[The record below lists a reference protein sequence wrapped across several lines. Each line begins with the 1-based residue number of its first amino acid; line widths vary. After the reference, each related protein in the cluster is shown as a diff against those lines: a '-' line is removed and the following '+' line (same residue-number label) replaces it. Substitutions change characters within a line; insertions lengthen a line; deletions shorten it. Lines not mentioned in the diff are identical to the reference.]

1 MKIEVWSDY
10 NCPFCYIGKVHLDKA
25 LAELKL
31 TDKVEIVY
39 RAYQLDP
46 SAPKLARQSTAEG
59 LAHKYGV
66 SLDEAKG
73 MMQNVVNKAKAIGLT
88 YNYDLVKP
96 TNTYDAH
103 RLMKIADKTEAK
115 ALNTALYDA
124 YFTLGKNLAD
134 YEVLMQFAQ
143 TFNINKDSVKAML
156 YSDKLREEVNADIA
170 EAKAIG
176 IRGVPYF
183 RINKKSVIPGA
194 QPIETFVDVLRHAY
208 VTEMG
213 KT

>member
-31 TDKVEIVY
+31 TNKVEIVY

-46 SAPKLARQSTAEG
+46 SAPKVARFSTAEG
-59 LAHKYGV
+59 LARKYGV
-66 SLDEAKG
+66 SLEEAKG

-103 RLMKIADKTEAK
+103 RLMKMAEKTEAK

-134 YEVLMQFAQ
+134 YEVLMAFAQ
-143 TFNINKDSVKAML
+143 TYNINKDSVKAML
-156 YSDKLREEVNADIA
+156 YSDKLKEEVNADIA

-194 QPIETFVDVLRHAY
+194 QPIETFVDVIRNAY
-208 VTEMG
+208 VSEMG
-213 KT
+213 K